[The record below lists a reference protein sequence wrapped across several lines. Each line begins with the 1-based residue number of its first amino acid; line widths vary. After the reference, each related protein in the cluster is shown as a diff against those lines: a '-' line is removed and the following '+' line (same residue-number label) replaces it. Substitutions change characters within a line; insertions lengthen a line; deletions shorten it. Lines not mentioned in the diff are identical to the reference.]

1 MEKSA
6 PNAPAALLR
15 EARTRANL
23 SQNDVARRAHVAQ
36 SVVSAYES
44 GRREPAFAT
53 LERLIAATGHR
64 LDVRV
69 EPAGSARP
77 GLPDTP
83 YGRRLRQ
90 RRRQVLAVA
99 TKHGASNVRVF
110 GSVARGED
118 TPDSDIDI
126 LVDLSPKSSLVRWDG
141 WSESSATFSA
151 LRSMSFRPKACE
163 RQCVLKRSRKRSLC
177 EPLRP

>member
-1 MEKSA
+1 MKRSTAIASGE
-6 PNAPAALLR
+6 LLR

-23 SQNDVARRAHVAQ
+23 SQTDVARRAQVAQ
-36 SVVSAYES
+36 SVISAYES

-64 LDVRV
+64 LAVRL
-69 EPAGSARP
+69 EPAAEARP

-83 YGRRLRQ
+83 IGRRLRQ

-99 TKHGASNVRVF
+99 SKHGASNVKVF

-126 LVDLSPKSSLVRWDG
+126 LVDLSPKSSLVTLGRLERELGDVLG
-141 WSESSATFSA
+141 GSVDVVPAEG
-151 LRSMSFRPKACE
+151 LRQAVRAEAEKEAI
-163 RQCVLKRSRKRSLC
+163 
-177 EPLRP
+177 PL

>member
-1 MEKSA
+1 MERSA
-6 PNAPAALLR
+6 PSPPAALLR

-23 SQNDVARRAHVAQ
+23 SQTDVARRAHVAQ

-44 GRREPAFAT
+44 GRREPAFTT

-64 LDVRV
+64 LDVRL
-69 EPAGSARP
+69 EPAVDARP

-83 YGRRLRQ
+83 LGRRLRQ

-99 TKHGASNVRVF
+99 EKNGASNVKVF

-118 TPDSDIDI
+118 TPGSDIDI
-126 LVDLSPKSSLVRWDG
+126 MVDLSPRSSLVTLGRLERELSDVLG
-141 WSESSATFSA
+141 VPVDVVPAEG
-151 LRSMSFRPKACE
+151 LREAVRAEAE
-163 RQCVLKRSRKRSLC
+163 R
-177 EPLRP
+177 EAIPL